1 MPYVSTV
8 QDSLP
13 QRLLANKQ
21 NYQSYTGTILIS
33 QLHLQYVNPNGNF
46 NPRGVQV
53 FCMFSMMASQIGS
66 ISYPICRFAR
76 SVRLIFL
83 ISIPSI
89 ISLFQ

>member
-53 FCMFSMMASQIGS
+53 FCMFSMMASHVYDMTGFMEME
-66 ISYPICRFAR
+66 CN
-76 SVRLIFL
+76 
-83 ISIPSI
+83 SI
-89 ISLFQ
+89 ILL

>member
-33 QLHLQYVNPNGNF
+33 QLHLHCVIPT
-46 NPRGVQV
+46 V
-53 FCMFSMMASQIGS
+53 
-66 ISYPICRFAR
+66 ISTPVAFRFFVC
-76 SVRLIFL
+76 S
-83 ISIPSI
+83 P
-89 ISLFQ
+89 